1 MSKIS
6 SFKRDWDGEPPSSQ
20 ETNHTVGNS
29 TSLPG
34 SSTATSSAG
43 AAPKPGGTKRFAA
56 IMAALQNAN
65 IDNKATGKMVT
76 TNAVSVSQ
84 SSTTT
89 TSSSTAAWVDS
100 LSTSGFTSS
109 AQSTTSAPTKRSHED
124 DAEESSKKRRGS
136 REKDSS
142 GIQMSLTLTNQNTVE
157 NRPAGVSK
165 DNLVITLSYEQSQ
178 ILELVKSGKNI
189 FFTGSAGTGKSVLL
203 REVIKALRRKHG
215 KTQDAVA
222 VTASTGIAACN
233 IGGQTL
239 HSFSGIGIG
248 EGTPESLATKIK
260 RNKNAVSRWLRCK
273 VLIIDEVSMLDGDLF
288 DRLARVACIIK
299 KNTRPFGGIQLIVTG
314 DFFQLPPVMKNGQPK
329 FAFEAEKWGECV
341 ERTFNLT
348 KVFRQKDPRFV
359 DMLNEMRFGRLTPA
373 SIRTFHELA
382 RPISDGDIE
391 ATELFPRRE
400 DVDRA
405 NGFRMAA
412 LPGREESF
420 PSRDGGIISDP
431 VQRDKMLQNFMAPKD
446 LTLKRDA
453 QVMLLKNID
462 ETLVNGTVGRVIGFY
477 DATEVDVGE
486 KGELIQVYEPGQ
498 KKQLSAAAKAKQ
510 KEQQA
515 GPLKKYP
522 LVEFRVPRGTR
533 KLLVMPESFKVEL
546 PNGEVQVSRTQLP
559 LILSWAMSIHKS
571 QGQTLD
577 RVKVDCGR
585 IFEKGQAYVALSR
598 ATSLEGLQVL
608 HFDPKKVL
616 AHDKV
621 KAWSQTLECIAHGGS

>member
-1 MSKIS
+1 MSLSQTSNASRGMSKIS
-6 SFKRDWDGEPPSSQ
+6 SFKRDWDGEPPVASSSQ
-20 ETNHTVGNS
+20 ETGRTVGNVP
-29 TSLPG
+29 TGP
-34 SSTATSSAG
+34 SSGAANSSAG
-43 AAPKPGGTKRFAA
+43 GATKPGGSKRFAA
-56 IMAALQNAN
+56 IMAALQNAGLE
-65 IDNKATGKMVT
+65 NKASGTLSTAGS
-76 TNAVSVSQ
+76 VSVSQ
-84 SSTTT
+84 TPTTT
-89 TSSSTAAWVDS
+89 TSSTAAWVDS
-100 LSTSGFTSS
+100 VASSSVTSS
-109 AQSTTSAPTKRSHED
+109 AQSTASKRSHED
-124 DAEESSKKRRGS
+124 DAEQNSKRRRGS
-136 REKDSS
+136 REKDAS
-142 GIQMSLTLTNQNTVE
+142 GVQMSLTLTNQNAVE
-157 NRPAGVSK
+157 NRPVGGGK

-178 ILELVKSGKNI
+178 ILQLVKDGKNI

-203 REVIKALRRKHG
+203 REIIKALRKKHG
-215 KTQDAVA
+215 KAQDSVA
-222 VTASTGIAACN
+222 ITASTGIAACN

-260 RNKNAVSRWLRCK
+260 RNKNATSRWLRCK
-273 VLIIDEVSMLDGDLF
+273 VLIIDEISMLDGDLF
-288 DRLARVACIIK
+288 DRLARVACLIK

-314 DFFQLPPVMKNGQPK
+314 DFFQLPPVMKGGQPK
-329 FAFEAEKWGECV
+329 FAFEAEKWTECV

-405 NGFRMAA
+405 NELRMAA

-420 PSRDGGIISDP
+420 PARDGGIITDP
-431 VQRDKMLQNFMAPKD
+431 VQRDKMLQNFMAPKG
-446 LTLKRDA
+446 LILKKDA

-462 ETLVNGTVGRVIGFY
+462 ETLVNGTVGRVVGFF
-477 DATEVDVGE
+477 DATEVDIGE
-486 KGELIQVYEPGQ
+486 KGELIQIYAPNE
-498 KKQLSAAAKAKQ
+498 KKQLSSAAKAKQ
-510 KEQQA
+510 KEQP

-533 KLLVMPESFKVEL
+533 KMLVMPESFKVEL

-585 IFEKGQAYVALSR
+585 IFEKGKFPFYQDSWKDSHDVISR
-598 ATSLEGLQVL
+598 SGICRAFSSDV
-608 HFDPKKVL
+608 P
-616 AHDKV
+616 
-621 KAWSQTLECIAHGGS
+621 

>member
-1 MSKIS
+1 M
-6 SFKRDWDGEPPSSQ
+6 
-20 ETNHTVGNS
+20 NLTVAEK
-29 TSLPG
+29 TR
-34 SSTATSSAG
+34 T
-43 AAPKPGGTKRFAA
+43 
-56 IMAALQNAN
+56 
-65 IDNKATGKMVT
+65 
-76 TNAVSVSQ
+76 
-84 SSTTT
+84 
-89 TSSSTAAWVDS
+89 TAA
-100 LSTSGFTSS
+100 SG
-109 AQSTTSAPTKRSHED
+109 
-124 DAEESSKKRRGS
+124 
-136 REKDSS
+136 EK
-142 GIQMSLTLTNQNTVE
+142 V
-157 NRPAGVSK
+157 
-165 DNLVITLSYEQSQ
+165 VITLSYEQSQ
-178 ILELVKSGKNI
+178 ILDLVKQGKNV

-203 REVIKALRRKHG
+203 REVIKALRKKHG
-215 KTQDAVA
+215 KAQDAVA

-248 EGTPESLATKIK
+248 EGTPESLAIK
-260 RNKNAVSRWLRCK
+260 VKKNKNAVSRWLRCK

-288 DRLARVACIIK
+288 DRLARVACLVR

-329 FAFEAEKWGECV
+329 FAFEAEKWAECV
-341 ERTFNLT
+341 ERTFNLS

-382 RPISDGDIE
+382 RPIRDDDID

-400 DVDRA
+400 EVDRA
-405 NGFRMAA
+405 NNLRMSA
-412 LPGREESF
+412 LPGREQRF
-420 PSRDGGIISDP
+420 TARDSGTITDP
-431 VQRDKMLQNFMAPKD
+431 TQRDKMLQNFMAPKD
-446 LTLKRDA
+446 ISLKIDA

-462 ETLVNGTVGRVIGFY
+462 ETLVNGTVGRVTGFY
-477 DATEVDVGE
+477 DATEVDVTE
-486 KGELIQVYEPGQ
+486 KGELIQIYAPED
-498 KKQLSAAAKAKQ
+498 KKKLSSAAKAKH
-510 KEQQA
+510 KEA
-515 GPLKKYP
+515 RAEGLIKYP
-522 LVEFRVPRGTR
+522 LVEFKVPRGTR
-533 KLLVMPESFKVEL
+533 QLVVMPDTFKVEL

-608 HFDPKKVL
+608 NFDPKKVQ

-621 KAWSQTLECIAHGGS
+621 KVWSQTLECITHENE